1 MFGNMPE
8 VEDNFMIN
16 ATHGMRS
23 SNYKNKSSF
32 AIASSFL
39 AWQELEIG
47 VGFPRVNSCSN
58 N

>member
-16 ATHGMRS
+16 ATQGMRS

-32 AIASSFL
+32 AIAL
-39 AWQELEIG
+39 IG
-47 VGFPRVNSCSN
+47 LDAQQK
-58 N
+58 